1 MAKVTFQPSGL
12 TLEIE
17 DSISLRDAAHTLEID
32 VQDRCGGQGA
42 CCNCI
47 IVVLEGMEHINPKTH
62 LETPVF
68 YLEENERLSC
78 QCKILGDV
86 VVQPGKKSLGG

>member
-12 TLEIE
+12 ALEIDE
-17 DSISLRDAAHTLEID
+17 STTLRDAAHTLGID

-42 CCNCI
+42 CCNCVV
-47 IVVLEGMEHINPKTH
+47 VVLKGMGNINERTH

-68 YLEENERLSC
+68 YLTENERLSC
-78 QCKILGDV
+78 QCKITGDV
-86 VVQPGKKSLGG
+86 VVQPGAKSLGG

>member
-12 TLEIE
+12 SLEI
-17 DSISLRDAAHTLEID
+17 DGDVTLRDAAHTLGID

-47 IVVLEGMEHINPKTH
+47 IMVLEGMVNINPKTH
-62 LETPVF
+62 LEQPVF
-68 YLEENERLSC
+68 YLEKNERLSC
-78 QCKILGDV
+78 QCKITGDV
-86 VVQPGKKSLGG
+86 VVEPGLKSLGG